1 MCTQLLMCW
10 WAGLWGLWKWDL
22 QHWRS
27 PGGDIFKTIV
37 YSNCFFLS
45 FFLKRSS
52 HCEILKITVQ
62 YACLEHKIW
71 QGCFFKVAPACLE
84 LTQNREGE
92 YILVAIVC
100 HVEENLNEELTVEKC
115 CPHGQQ
121 LAADHRSCRSHNG
134 KGSLP
139 PRWMTL
145 LFVQGV
151 IKNREVQTK
160 IHQIWTESCCDTS
173 IFTGLSFIEGIKQ
186 FPITVYLLCATCSP
200 PYTLVLSHV

>member
-1 MCTQLLMCW
+1 MT
-10 WAGLWGLWKWDL
+10 GV
-22 QHWRS
+22 
-27 PGGDIFKTIV
+27 F
-37 YSNCFFLS
+37 
-45 FFLKRSS
+45 
-52 HCEILKITVQ
+52 
-62 YACLEHKIW
+62 
-71 QGCFFKVAPACLE
+71 FFKVAPACLE

-100 HVEENLNEELTVEKC
+100 HVEENLNEDLTVEKC

-186 FPITVYLLCATCSP
+186 ILITVYFLYATCFRHTRWSSVKSRQQM
-200 PYTLVLSHV
+200 LD